1 MGKRGEFSPKRNG
14 GYIKDLGNN
23 RLPAL
28 QVVWEVRWS
37 LYGFTISFSFY
48 LSARRINIYKISLSS
63 GGMEI
68 CTTLEKRK
76 YSFSVK
82 RDFVQLI
89 VISFLAFAI
98 PFVFPHPQILTGIVV
113 NALLVFAALGMR
125 GNSVIPVILLPSI
138 GAVANGLLFGPLTIF
153 LIYLIPFIWIGNF
166 LLVYGIKHFAE
177 MGFWKAGIV
186 SSVLKAGAIFLPAYG
201 LYLTGVI
208 PEILLIPMGILQ
220 IGTALGG
227 IALIGVGKR
236 IMKK

>member
-1 MGKRGEFSPKRNG
+1 
-14 GYIKDLGNN
+14 
-23 RLPAL
+23 
-28 QVVWEVRWS
+28 
-37 LYGFTISFSFY
+37 
-48 LSARRINIYKISLSS
+48 
-63 GGMEI
+63 MEI

-82 RDFVQLI
+82 RDFVQLV

-177 MGFWKAGIV
+177 MGFWKAGAI
-186 SSVLKAGAIFLPAYG
+186 SAFLKAGAIFLPAYF
-201 LYLTGVI
+201 LFAAGVL
-208 PEILLIPMGILQ
+208 PEALLIPMSMLQ
-220 IGTALGG
+220 IATALGG
-227 IALIGVGKR
+227 IAIIGIGKK
-236 IMKK
+236 IIEKN